1 MYRPS
6 EQSAR
11 LVGLRRRL
19 KKEKTET
26 LPEKEAALAALIES
40 VKIINY
46 SDEESPS
53 LASVLAGEVK
63 ARLMMGGKFAS
74 KESVSSAIKS
84 AEEEVFKSED
94 VISDITSKLK
104 KFRL

>member
-1 MYRPS
+1 MHRPS
-6 EQSAR
+6 KQSAR

-19 KKEKTET
+19 KKDKTET
-26 LPEKEAALAALIES
+26 LPKREAALAALIES
-40 VKIINY
+40 IKII

-84 AEEEVFKSED
+84 AEEEISKSED
-94 VISDITSKLK
+94 VIFDITSKLK
-104 KFRL
+104 KFRF